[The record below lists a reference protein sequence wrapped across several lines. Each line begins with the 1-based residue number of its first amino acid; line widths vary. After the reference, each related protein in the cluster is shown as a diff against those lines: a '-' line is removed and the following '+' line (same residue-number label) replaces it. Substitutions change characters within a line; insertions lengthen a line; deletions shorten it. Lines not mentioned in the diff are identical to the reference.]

1 MATVKKRK
9 VDAECRVFQEKWTND
24 FFFVEVKGKPVC
36 LVCGEAL
43 AVMKK
48 ANVERHYSS
57 KHAKL
62 DELKGQMRL
71 DKINALRLSLGAQ
84 QAAFTRPQTDR
95 ENITRASFVVSE
107 LIATK
112 LKAHAE
118 GEFVKEC
125 LVAAAELLAPDK
137 VKLFQSVSLSRRT
150 VSERITDMAQDI
162 EKTLKNTARDFEYFS
177 LACDETTDIT
187 HTAQLA
193 IFLRGI
199 TSEFETKEELL
210 SLQAMHGTT
219 KGEDLFNQ
227 VIVAMNNFEL
237 PFEKLSGIATDG
249 APAMVGA
256 QKGLTALV
264 KKEMSRLSLD
274 PSDLVVCHCIIHQ
287 ESLCA
292 HSLKLNNV
300 MKTVVSTIN
309 FIKSRGLNNRQF
321 KELLSKL
328 ESEYGDL
335 VYHCEVRWLSRANML
350 ARFYTLREEVRRFME
365 MKGKPVM
372 ELSDGKFLR
381 DLAFM
386 VDISKHLSELNI
398 KLQGPNQLISSLLS
412 NVKSFEVKLRL
423 WQGQLERGNT
433 VHFPTLQEQKPDVT
447 TEYAGECAKLIQAFD
462 ERFHDVKN
470 IQKELDVFAT
480 PFNVQPSDVPDNLQ
494 MEIIDL
500 QNNNE
505 LKAKYHNLSLLDFY
519 KLYVR
524 AEDFPILRRH
534 ALKFASLL
542 GTTYRCEQFFSKLT
556 LAKTRFRS
564 RLTDSNLENQLR
576 VASSS
581 LPADIRRLAREKQFQ
596 PSH

>member
-9 VDAECRVFQEKWTND
+9 VDAECRVFQEKLTND

-71 DKINALRLSLGAQ
+71 DKINALRRSLGAQ

-112 LKAHAE
+112 LKPHAE

-237 PFEKLSGIATDG
+237 PFEKLSGTDG

-256 QKGLTALV
+256 KKGLTALV

-274 PSDLVVCHCIIHQ
+274 PSLDPCDENTTVFITLLSFR
-287 ESLCA
+287 ECA
-292 HSLKLNNV
+292 HKL
-300 MKTVVSTIN
+300 S
-309 FIKSRGLNNRQF
+309 
-321 KELLSKL
+321 
-328 ESEYGDL
+328 
-335 VYHCEVRWLSRANML
+335 
-350 ARFYTLREEVRRFME
+350 
-365 MKGKPVM
+365 
-372 ELSDGKFLR
+372 
-381 DLAFM
+381 
-386 VDISKHLSELNI
+386 
-398 KLQGPNQLISSLLS
+398 
-412 NVKSFEVKLRL
+412 
-423 WQGQLERGNT
+423 
-433 VHFPTLQEQKPDVT
+433 
-447 TEYAGECAKLIQAFD
+447 
-462 ERFHDVKN
+462 
-470 IQKELDVFAT
+470 
-480 PFNVQPSDVPDNLQ
+480 
-494 MEIIDL
+494 
-500 QNNNE
+500 
-505 LKAKYHNLSLLDFY
+505 
-519 KLYVR
+519 
-524 AEDFPILRRH
+524 
-534 ALKFASLL
+534 
-542 GTTYRCEQFFSKLT
+542 
-556 LAKTRFRS
+556 
-564 RLTDSNLENQLR
+564 
-576 VASSS
+576 
-581 LPADIRRLAREKQFQ
+581 
-596 PSH
+596 

>member
-71 DKINALRLSLGAQ
+71 DKINALRRSLGAQ
-84 QAAFTRPQTDR
+84 QAAFTRPQTDG

-112 LKAHAE
+112 LKPHAE

-300 MKTVVSTIN
+300 MTTVVSTIN

-321 KELLSKL
+321 KELLSEL

-365 MKGKPVM
+365 MKGKPAM

-534 ALKFASLL
+534 ALKFASLF

-556 LAKTRFRS
+556 LAKNRFRS

>member
-9 VDAECRVFQEKWTND
+9 VDAECRVFQEKLTND

-71 DKINALRLSLGAQ
+71 DKINALRRSLGAQ

-112 LKAHAE
+112 LKPHAE

-219 KGEDLFNQ
+219 K
-227 VIVAMNNFEL
+227 
-237 PFEKLSGIATDG
+237 
-249 APAMVGA
+249 
-256 QKGLTALV
+256 
-264 KKEMSRLSLD
+264 
-274 PSDLVVCHCIIHQ
+274 
-287 ESLCA
+287 A
-292 HSLKLNNV
+292 HSPSAV
-300 MKTVVSTIN
+300 MSTG
-309 FIKSRGLNNRQF
+309 SSG
-321 KELLSKL
+321 KEQE
-328 ESEYGDL
+328 ESQD
-335 VYHCEVRWLSRANML
+335 
-350 ARFYTLREEVRRFME
+350 
-365 MKGKPVM
+365 K
-372 ELSDGKFLR
+372 
-381 DLAFM
+381 
-386 VDISKHLSELNI
+386 
-398 KLQGPNQLISSLLS
+398 
-412 NVKSFEVKLRL
+412 
-423 WQGQLERGNT
+423 
-433 VHFPTLQEQKPDVT
+433 
-447 TEYAGECAKLIQAFD
+447 
-462 ERFHDVKN
+462 
-470 IQKELDVFAT
+470 
-480 PFNVQPSDVPDNLQ
+480 
-494 MEIIDL
+494 
-500 QNNNE
+500 
-505 LKAKYHNLSLLDFY
+505 
-519 KLYVR
+519 
-524 AEDFPILRRH
+524 
-534 ALKFASLL
+534 
-542 GTTYRCEQFFSKLT
+542 
-556 LAKTRFRS
+556 
-564 RLTDSNLENQLR
+564 
-576 VASSS
+576 
-581 LPADIRRLAREKQFQ
+581 
-596 PSH
+596 

>member
-9 VDAECRVFQEKWTND
+9 VDAECRVFQEKWTNY

-112 LKAHAE
+112 LKPHAE

-162 EKTLKNTARDFEYFS
+162 EKTLKNTARDFKYFS
-177 LACDETTDIT
+177 LTCDETTDIT

-321 KELLSKL
+321 KELLSEL

-534 ALKFASLL
+534 ALKFASLF

-556 LAKTRFRS
+556 LA
-564 RLTDSNLENQLR
+564 
-576 VASSS
+576 
-581 LPADIRRLAREKQFQ
+581 
-596 PSH
+596 

>member
-1 MATVKKRK
+1 NLRPPGRIRK
-9 VDAECRVFQEKWTND
+9 VDAECRLFQEKWTND

-48 ANVERHYSS
+48 ANLEHHYST

-62 DELKGQMRL
+62 DELKGQMRV
-71 DKINALRLSLGAQ
+71 DKVNALRRSLEAQ
-84 QAAFTRPQTDR
+84 QAAFIRPSSDR

-107 LIATK
+107 LIAKK
-112 LKAHAE
+112 LKPHAE
-118 GEFVKEC
+118 GEFVKEY
-125 LVAAAELLAPDK
+125 
-137 VKLFQSVSLSRRT
+137 VSLSRRT
-150 VSERITDMAQDI
+150 VADRITDMAQNI
-162 EKTLKNTARDFEYFS
+162 EKTLRDTARDFEYFS

-187 HTAQLA
+187 NTAQLA
-193 IFLRGI
+193 IFVRGI
-199 TSEFETKEELL
+199 PTKFEIKEELL
-210 SLQAMHGTT
+210 SFQAMHGTS
-219 KGEDLFNQ
+219 KGEDLFSQ
-227 VIVAMNNFEL
+227 VVVAMNNFEL

-249 APAMVGA
+249 APAMVGT

-264 KKEMSRLSLD
+264 KKEMSRLGLD
-274 PSDLVVCHCIIHQ
+274 PSDIVVCHCVIHQ

-321 KELLSKL
+321 KELLSEL

-335 VYHCEVRWLSRANML
+335 VYHCEVRWLSRSNML
-350 ARFYTLREEVRRFME
+350 ERFYTLREEVKHFME

-372 ELSDGKFLR
+372 ELSDGKFLS

-386 VDISKHLSELNI
+386 VDITKHLSELNI
-398 KLQGPNQLISSLLS
+398 KLQGPNQLVSSLLS
-412 NVKSFEVKLRL
+412 NVKIFEVKLRL
-423 WQGQLERGNT
+423 WQEQLERGNT
-433 VHFPTLQEQKPDVT
+433 VHFPTLQEQKPDVM
-447 TEYAGECAKLIQAFD
+447 TEYAGECAKLVQAFD

-470 IQKELDVFAT
+470 IQRELDMFAT
-480 PFNVQPSDVPDNLQ
+480 PFNVQPSDVPDKFQ
-494 MEIIDL
+494 MEIIEL

-505 LKAKYHNLSLLDFY
+505 LKAKYNNLSLLDFY
-519 KLYVR
+519 KLYVS

-534 ALKFASLL
+534 ALKFASLF
-542 GTTYRCEQFFSKLT
+542 GTTYCCEQFFSKLT

-564 RLTDSNLENQLR
+564 RLTDPNLENQLR

-581 LPADIRRLAREKQFQ
+581 LPADIRCLSKEKQFQ

>member
-9 VDAECRVFQEKWTND
+9 VDAECRLFQEKWTND

-48 ANVERHYSS
+48 ANLERHYST

-62 DELKGQMRL
+62 NELKGQMRV
-71 DKINALRLSLGAQ
+71 DKVNALRRSLEAQ
-84 QAAFTRPQTDR
+84 QAAFIRPCTDR

-112 LKAHAE
+112 LKPHAE

-125 LVAAAELLAPDK
+125 LVAAAEVLAPD
-137 VKLFQSVSLSRRT
+137 
-150 VSERITDMAQDI
+150 
-162 EKTLKNTARDFEYFS
+162 
-177 LACDETTDIT
+177 
-187 HTAQLA
+187 
-193 IFLRGI
+193 
-199 TSEFETKEELL
+199 
-210 SLQAMHGTT
+210 
-219 KGEDLFNQ
+219 
-227 VIVAMNNFEL
+227 
-237 PFEKLSGIATDG
+237 
-249 APAMVGA
+249 
-256 QKGLTALV
+256 
-264 KKEMSRLSLD
+264 
-274 PSDLVVCHCIIHQ
+274 
-287 ESLCA
+287 
-292 HSLKLNNV
+292 KLNNV

-321 KELLSKL
+321 KELLSEL

-335 VYHCEVRWLSRANML
+335 VYHCEVQWLSRANML
-350 ARFYTLREEVRRFME
+350 ARFYTLREEVKHFME

-372 ELSDGKFLR
+372 ELSDGKFLS

-386 VDISKHLSELNI
+386 VDITKHLSELNI
-398 KLQGPNQLISSLLS
+398 KLQGPNQLVSSLLS
-412 NVKSFEVKLRL
+412 NVKTFEVKLRL

-433 VHFPTLQEQKPDVT
+433 VHFPTLQEQKPDVM
-447 TEYAGECAKLIQAFD
+447 TEYAGECAKLVQAFD

-470 IQKELDVFAT
+470 IQRELDMFAT
-480 PFNVQPSDVPDNLQ
+480 PFNVHPSDVPDKFQ
-494 MEIIDL
+494 MEIIEL

-505 LKAKYHNLSLLDFY
+505 LKAKYNDLSLLDFY
-519 KLYVR
+519 KLYIS

-534 ALKFASLL
+534 ALKFASLF
-542 GTTYRCEQFFSKLT
+542 GTTYGCEQFFSKLT
-556 LAKTRFRS
+556 LAKTLFRS
-564 RLTDSNLENQLR
+564 RLTDPNLENQLR

-581 LPADIRRLAREKQFQ
+581 LPADIRCLSKEKQFH

>member
-1 MATVKKRK
+1 METVKKRK
-9 VDAECRVFQEKWTND
+9 VDAECRVFQEKWTDD

-71 DKINALRLSLGAQ
+71 DKINALRRSLGAQ

-112 LKAHAE
+112 LKPHAE

-321 KELLSKL
+321 KELLSEL

-350 ARFYTLREEVRRFME
+350 ARFYTLREEVRCFME

-447 TEYAGECAKLIQAFD
+447 TEYAAAVRRQKKFGVGEEKTQTRVKAAVKRWSIKAT
-462 ERFHDVKN
+462 DVEIENAMMNHLKHAPARSGG
-470 IQKELDVFAT
+470 KE
-480 PFNVQPSDVPDNLQ
+480 Q
-494 MEIIDL
+494 
-500 QNNNE
+500 
-505 LKAKYHNLSLLDFY
+505 
-519 KLYVR
+519 
-524 AEDFPILRRH
+524 IL
-534 ALKFASLL
+534 
-542 GTTYRCEQFFSKLT
+542 
-556 LAKTRFRS
+556 
-564 RLTDSNLENQLR
+564 
-576 VASSS
+576 VA
-581 LPADIRRLAREKQFQ
+581 DC
-596 PSH
+596 